1 MVLAF
6 IVVLVVHAGLIL
18 SSSPWSSVY
27 YRGGD
32 GVVYGPYSID
42 ELNGWV
48 QEGYL
53 PMHMLVSHTPDVVEA
68 FPLSEILSLPFD
80 AQAGLSPHFV
90 AEEQILVPTPAHP
103 QEHPVKRKKNVSFSL
118 SKIKS
123 MAKKASQWIP
133 SKLNP
138 VALHLDDSVQRHWGE
153 NNEVDEPLPASH
165 ILRGEFA
172 DTNIKSNSFT
182 EHSVPSEVEEILNQD
197 PHFQDQAEQELK
209 QEFHADEERELRQEA
224 TELHWPEERFSV
236 RSLSS
241 QRDYF
246 DLWNDV
252 DPMDDPS
259 GHPLSERIALLKR
272 VPQLVV
278 PGMLRAALNTIN
290 PRGII
295 KLLFLLPLLIA
306 SRLVDCALIMVGI
319 SLLPVPLS
327 VLWTHANEDY
337 KRENIYFDHLLY
349 GMTRMLRCPLPIQRL
364 ECVWQGFQLG
374 LQTFKHTIGV
384 AIMSQRD
391 VKFLLVLY
399 IVHLIQNHVLRPIWH
414 HHLGVILGENRRAN
428 LLFLVGQL
436 LRIALLALAALMI
449 MPGLWSL
456 SSLQKDAVLGTA
468 MLSYM
473 PFVCVCFGALWQMW
487 FPPASYPVSVG
498 RSLLI
503 SSPILLLTIL
513 SSSSLF
519 YLQAFT
525 NHLDLSS
532 EYSSLAVIDRLWKWR
547 EDQGF
552 LRGFYDL
559 LPANFVN
566 GAMLWLFVLVLP
578 ISLLETLL
586 NNAQVTGRAMSE
598 WANA

>member
-1 MVLAF
+1 MVLAC
-6 IVVLVVHAGLIL
+6 IVILVVHVGLIL
-18 SSSPWSSVY
+18 SSSPWSSIY

-32 GVVYGPYSID
+32 GVVYGPYSLD
-42 ELNGWV
+42 ELNRWV

-53 PMHMLVSHTPDVVEA
+53 PMHMLVSHTPDAVEA

-80 AQAGLSPHFV
+80 AQAGLSPHCV
-90 AEEQILVPTPAHP
+90 VEEQILVPTPPAHP
-103 QEHPVKRKKNVSFSL
+103 QQHPVKRKKNVSFSL

-123 MAKKASQWIP
+123 IAKKASQWIP

-138 VALHLDDSVQRHWGE
+138 AVLHLDDSVERHWHE
-153 NNEVDEPLPASH
+153 NNEVGEPLPASH
-165 ILRGEFA
+165 TLPVEFA
-172 DTNIKSNSFT
+172 DAKSDTFT
-182 EHSVPSEVEEILNQD
+182 ESAIPSQVEEIFNQN
-197 PHFQDQAEQELK
+197 PHFQDQAELEPK
-209 QEFHADEERELRQEA
+209 QDIYIDDEQELRQE
-224 TELHWPEERFSV
+224 TNELHWPKERFSV

-252 DPMDDPS
+252 DPTDDPS
-259 GHPLSERIALLKR
+259 GYLFNERIALLKR
-272 VPQLVV
+272 LPQLIV
-278 PGMLRAALNTIN
+278 PVTLRTALDTIK
-290 PRGII
+290 PRESI

-306 SRLVDCALIMVGI
+306 SRLVDCALLMVGI
-319 SLLPVPLS
+319 ALLPVPLS

-349 GMTRMLRCPLPIQRL
+349 GMARLIHCPLPIRRL

-374 LQTFKHTIGV
+374 LQTFKHTICV
-384 AIMSQRD
+384 TIMSQRD
-391 VKFLLVLY
+391 VTFLLALY
-399 IVHLIQNHVLRPIWH
+399 IVHLIQNYVLRPIFH
-414 HHLGVILGENRRAN
+414 HHLVVTLGENRRAN
-428 LLFLVGQL
+428 LLFRIGQL
-436 LRIALLALAALMI
+436 LRIALLALAALLI

-456 SSLQKDAVLGTA
+456 PSLQKDAVLGTA

-473 PFVCVCFGALWQMW
+473 PFVCVCFAALWQMW
-487 FPPASYPVSVG
+487 FPPVSCPVSVG
-498 RSLLI
+498 RNLLI
-503 SSPILLLTIL
+503 SFPILLLTIV

-532 EYSSLAVIDRLWKWR
+532 EYSSLAVIDRLWKWH

-559 LPANFVN
+559 LPAGFVN
-566 GAMLWLFVLVLP
+566 GAMLWLFVLALP
-578 ISLLETLL
+578 LSLLETLL
-586 NNAQVTGRAMSE
+586 NNAQETGRAMSE
-598 WANA
+598 CANA